1 MTLKQLEA
9 EVLALPKDS
18 LVALLARLLEHLSQ
32 LSEID
37 QNVERVWTQ
46 EAEAR
51 DREID
56 DGQVTGIPAEDVKHE
71 KRCQWINLIFQ

>member
-1 MTLKQLEA
+1 M
-9 EVLALPKDS
+9 
-18 LVALLARLLEHLSQ
+18 SQ

-37 QNVERVWTQ
+37 QDVERVWTQ

-56 DGQVTGIPAEDVKHE
+56 DGQVTGIPAEDV
-71 KRCQWINLIFQ
+71 FQQIRASWQ

>member
-1 MTLKQLEA
+1 MTLKQLET

-18 LVALLARLLEHLSQ
+18 LVQLLARLLKHLNK

-37 QNVERVWTQ
+37 REIESVWTQ

-56 DGQVTGIPAEDVKHE
+56 DGTANGIPAEEV
-71 KRCQWINLIFQ
+71 FQQLRASLQ